1 MKLRAQGE
9 PETAENIAIQAL
21 SFIAGDGERLGRFL
35 AITGIGPT
43 DIRSAAAE
51 PGFLAGVLDY
61 LAADERLLKEFTSDA
76 GLAPDD
82 VARAH
87 VALGGIPW
95 ERHIP

>member
-1 MKLRAQGE
+1 MKVRGPGT
-9 PETAENIAIQAL
+9 PEAAETIAIQAL

-35 AITGIGPT
+35 AITGIGPS
-43 DIRSAAAE
+43 DIRTAATE
-51 PGFLAGVLDY
+51 PSFLAGVLDY
-61 LAADERLLKEFTSDA
+61 LAADERLLKEFTGNA